1 MKTRFTAR
9 KIASLNYHELYSL
22 ARDLDIAGRGNLSR
36 AELIRMLQ
44 LLLVEPPVSRSLA
57 KVNVPA
63 VPTASTKPEATETTE
78 TTKESRRGRPPKQN
92 AAPEDKVK
100 PRRGRPPKNQPGNI
114 AAGSDKTQLDSKAII
129 LNESEEK
136 PRRGR
141 PPKKS
146 SQPAKGV
153 VLSESRTAAG
163 ESNLPSVD
171 KKRRGRPP
179 KNRPVGADHGANANQ
194 AEVKAVG
201 PVESTEKK
209 RRGRP
214 PKKHSQAVLPS
225 PVTESRPAAGDSDLP
240 PAGKRRRG
248 RPPKNQAAKVDHG
261 AAAYHP
267 EVKAGKQTESVEKN
281 RRGRPP
287 KKSYLPV
294 DNAPVIESRPA
305 AGDISLSAG
314 GKKRRGRPPLSR
326 ESAPVAEKTAAG
338 HQPVRNEKNPAAV
351 PESSETAGN
360 NRKGIAGSSAPKP
373 SVERFNRE
381 CEEEAA
387 AMKRLNRA
395 FAKRDEELPHS
406 GNKKGAEV
414 LESAV
419 AIPTPRFSGSKTN
432 SSKAEEIELERSRKH
447 ASLKTTMEIPV
458 FSVPVYGAAAVVR
471 EEELTGDLPE
481 HYDETRLVMQ
491 IRDPHWA
498 HTYWELP
505 PVERKRL
512 ELEVGIFE
520 FAHSR
525 FVLRLHDVTNGLTQE
540 IRLTENARDW
550 YVHLENAQCVYQVE
564 LGLQS
569 PTEGYTFIALSNL
582 VQTPADSVAPRW
594 AEPVAPQPEPGTGA
608 MPAATSE
615 ATALEPAVQVPPSTA
630 YLTDPAC
637 VYRQAPSDR
646 PLQLGGSSGQ
656 SGTLPLSESGSE
668 MPASQILSAGVSSFV
683 MPGSF
688 QEMPTSPFA
697 PAAMPGSDMLPSSQT
712 QSSEALVRKNEETL
726 LCMAADLIVYGRAP
740 AGWQLFFLGQQVE
753 VRPDGSFSIRLA
765 LPEKA
770 SQHLE
775 LTAVDPQT
783 GDQKLIRADFTYN
796 KE

>member
-44 LLLVEPPVSRSLA
+44 LLLVEPPASRSLA

-63 VPTASTKPEATETTE
+63 ASAKPEITEATETTE
-78 TTKESRRGRPPKQN
+78 TTESP
-92 AAPEDKVK
+92 
-100 PRRGRPPKNQPGNI
+100 
-114 AAGSDKTQLDSKAII
+114 
-129 LNESEEK
+129 
-136 PRRGR
+136 
-141 PPKKS
+141 
-146 SQPAKGV
+146 
-153 VLSESRTAAG
+153 
-163 ESNLPSVD
+163 
-171 KKRRGRPP
+171 RRGRPP
-179 KNRPVGADHGANANQ
+179 KNRPVGADRGTNADQADVKAVRPVESTEKKRRGRPPKKQPASIDTGADTLQSDSKAFIRPEPVEKPRRGRPPKNRPVGDDHGANADQ
-194 AEVKAVG
+194 ADVKAVR

-240 PAGKRRRG
+240 PAGNRRRG

-261 AAAYHP
+261 AAAFHSD
-267 EVKAGKQTESVEKN
+267 VKARKQAESAEKP

-294 DNAPVIESRPA
+294 DNAPAIEMPPT
-305 AGDISLSAG
+305 AGDTSLSAG
-314 GKKRRGRPPLSR
+314 GKKRRGRPPLNR
-326 ESAPVAEKTAAG
+326 A
-338 HQPVRNEKNPAAV
+338 PAAV
-351 PESSETAGN
+351 SENIDASFQPGKNAKSPAAVSESSETAGN
-360 NRKGIAGSSAPKP
+360 GRKGVSGSSAPRP

-381 CEEEAA
+381 CEEETA

-419 AIPTPRFSGSKTN
+419 AMPMHQAIGSKTS

-582 VQTPADSVAPRW
+582 VQTPPDSVAPRW
-594 AEPVAPQPEPGTGA
+594 AEPVAPQPEPGIGP
-608 MPAATSE
+608 MPAAISE
-615 ATALEPAVQVPPSTA
+615 ATVLEPAVQVQPPTA
-630 YLTDPAC
+630 HLTDPAC

-656 SGTLPLSESGSE
+656 SGEFPLSESVSE
-668 MPASQILSAGVSSFV
+668 MPASQILPAGVSSFA

-712 QSSEALVRKNEETL
+712 QSSEALVRKNEEAL

-775 LTAVDPQT
+775 LTAVDPHT
-783 GDQKLIRADFTYN
+783 GEKKLVRAEFTYN